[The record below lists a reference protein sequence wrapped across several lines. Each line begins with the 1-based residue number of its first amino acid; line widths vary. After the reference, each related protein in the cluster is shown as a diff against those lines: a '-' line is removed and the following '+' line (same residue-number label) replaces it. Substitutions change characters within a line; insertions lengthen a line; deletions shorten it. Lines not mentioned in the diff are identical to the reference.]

1 MHIFKRFA
9 LERKALF
16 IRVAAILLTLAIG
29 VLLLSQ
35 TVFAQ
40 TTYVITDGSRVL
52 IHTTSATDP
61 KDVLGEAGLELGAD
75 DTYTTQSGAGTA
87 EIQIQRGQAIR
98 IDYYGEVME
107 VVSNGETV
115 GQLLQRLNLSFGT
128 DDTISASL
136 EAETFDGMEL
146 VIARVIRLD
155 ETYSAVLHH
164 EVTYCSDPSLPLG
177 TEKVLTEG
185 TDGEMLCTA
194 TVTYVN
200 GRETERTVLSQT
212 VTRQPV
218 AELIAVG
225 TFVED
230 PNSDI
235 LEQLPVIT
243 ENTITLSTGE
253 VLTYSGMRVCYATAY
268 CDKGLTATGTQARVG
283 EIAVDPKV
291 IPYGTRMFIMS
302 EDGEYI
308 YGIATAE
315 DCGSKDHIYGSR
327 IDLHMDTYYECRQ
340 FGARDCL
347 VFFLS

>member
-9 LERKALF
+9 LDRKALF
-16 IRVAAILLTLAIG
+16 IRVAAILFTLAIG

-61 KDVLGEAGLELGAD
+61 EDVLGEAGLELGAD
-75 DTYTTQSGAGTA
+75 DTYTTQSGTGTA
-87 EIQIQRGQAIR
+87 EIQIQRGQAIH
-98 IDYYGEVME
+98 IDYYGEPMD
-107 VVSNGETV
+107 VVSTGETV
-115 GQLLQRLNLSFGT
+115 RQLLTRLNLSWDA
-128 DDTISASL
+128 DDTISAAL
-136 EAETFDGMEL
+136 DADTFDGMEL
-146 VIARVIRLD
+146 AIARVTRM
-155 ETYSAVLHH
+155 EQTYSAALHH
-164 EVTYCSDPSLPLG
+164 DTSYCSDPSLPLG
-177 TEKVLTEG
+177 TEKVLIPG
-185 TDGEMLCTA
+185 ADGEMLCTA

-200 GRETERTVLSQT
+200 GRETERSILTQT
-212 VTRQPV
+212 VTRHPV
-218 AELIAVG
+218 EELVAVG
-225 TFVED
+225 TAVED

-235 LEQLPVIT
+235 LSQLPVIT
-243 ENTITLSTGE
+243 DNTITLSTGE
-253 VLTYSGMRVCYATAY
+253 VLTYSGMRICYATAY

-283 EIAVDPKV
+283 EIAVDPRV

-315 DCGSKDHIYGSR
+315 DCGSKEHIYGSR

-347 VFFLS
+347 AFFLS